1 MTVIQKQPD
10 NPIAHLTA
18 EDIEL
23 IGKELDTIRQEI
35 RDSLGEDDATYI
47 RRVIDV
53 QRKLE
58 LGSRAALLV
67 SMFPPAWVVGTVG
80 LSLAKILENMEI
92 GHNILHGQWDWM
104 RDPKIHSTTWEWDMA
119 SPAEQWKHSHNE
131 LHHTYTNVIGK
142 DNDLGYGIM
151 RVDEDQ
157 KWHPMYLA
165 QPLWNFVNACF
176 FEYGIA
182 AYDLEL
188 GKNLATAKR
197 RQNPEFRA
205 AYKQVLKKI
214 RNQASKDYLL
224 HPLLSGPSF
233 LPTLAAN
240 FTANVV
246 RNLWSHSVIMCGHF
260 PEGVA
265 TFEKTS
271 IDGETRGEWYVRQ
284 MLGSANIS
292 GSKAM
297 HIMTGNLSHQVE
309 HHLFP
314 DLPSNR
320 YAEIAPR
327 VRDIFDRY
335 GLSYHT
341 APLPQQVASAWHKVI
356 RLSLPNGWLAS
367 TNARNLPSQ
376 LVKLYKMSTGGK
388 KVRRSLQSELA
399 ARAAA

>member
-1 MTVIQKQPD
+1 MTVIQKKPE

-23 IGKELDTIRQEI
+23 IGKELDTIRQEV
-35 RDSLGEDDATYI
+35 RDSLGEDDAKYI

-58 LGSRAALLV
+58 LGSRAVLLV
-67 SMFPPAWVVGTVG
+67 SMFPPAWLVGTAG
-80 LSLAKILENMEI
+80 LSVAKILENMEI

-119 SPAEQWKHSHNE
+119 SPAAQWKHSHNE

-157 KWHPMYLA
+157 RWHPMYLA
-165 QPLWNFVNACF
+165 QPLWNFINACF

-188 GKNLATAKR
+188 GKNLATKKR
-197 RQNPEFRA
+197 RQDPKFRA
-205 AYKQVLKKI
+205 AAKQVLKKI
-214 RNQASKDYLL
+214 RNQAAKDYVV

-260 PEGVA
+260 PEGVE
-265 TFEKTS
+265 TFEKAS

-320 YAEIAPR
+320 YAEIAPK
-327 VRDIFDRY
+327 VKDLFDRH
-335 GLSYHT
+335 GLTYHS
-341 APLPQQVASAWHKVI
+341 APLHKQVASAWHKVI
-356 RLSLPNGWLAS
+356 RLSLPNGWLAE
-367 TNARNLPSQ
+367 TTPKNAPAQ
-376 LVKLYKMSTGGK
+376 VIKLVRMTTGGK
-388 KVRRSLQSELA
+388 KVRRQLSQ
-399 ARAAA
+399 AAA